1 MVFDFAARPPE
12 INSTLM
18 YSGAGA
24 GPMMA
29 AASTF
34 GGLSSELSSNATAY
48 ESVISQLTGS
58 EWTGPSATAAAAA
71 AQQEHRMAEHHLRA
85 VAGSGRQGHRLG
97 GGIMSRHFLP
107 RFRHQWSTPTVPSLR
122 RSSRD

>member
-12 INSTLM
+12 VNSTLM

-34 GGLSSELSSNATAY
+34 GSLSSELSSNATAY
-48 ESVISQLTGS
+48 ESVMSQLTGS
-58 EWTGPSATAAAAA
+58 EWTGP
-71 AQQEHRMAEHHLRA
+71 
-85 VAGSGRQGHRLG
+85 
-97 GGIMSRHFLP
+97 
-107 RFRHQWSTPTVPSLR
+107 
-122 RSSRD
+122 

>member
-12 INSTLM
+12 INSTLI

-29 AASTF
+29 AAASF
-34 GGLSSELSSNATAY
+34 SSLSSELNTNAAAY

-58 EWTGPSATAAAAA
+58 EWQGPSSSAMAASAQQNIEWLQTTSAQLQEAAAKATASAAAYEA
-71 AQQEHRMAEHHLRA
+71 A
-85 VAGSGRQGHRLG
+85 
-97 GGIMSRHFLP
+97 F
-107 RFRHQWSTPTVPSLR
+107 
-122 RSSRD
+122 